1 MIRLNLSSLFILVDI
16 VNYNT
21 QLQYWIFVLGLLM
34 NKLKIFGEV
43 KNLQFGNDSF
53 LIFFKIE
60 DPRRGGGCTF

>member
-1 MIRLNLSSLFILVDI
+1 
-16 VNYNT
+16 
-21 QLQYWIFVLGLLM
+21 M

-60 DPRRGGGCTF
+60 DPRRGGVAHLLLNVFINLLKFDFILV